1 MDKSGVTVE
10 KKLLFNT
17 LLHVLPENNSAIK
30 TFQDTLYIVCVL
42 YDI

>member
-1 MDKSGVTVE
+1 MDESGVMTDCGKEV
-10 KKLLFNT
+10 T

-30 TFQDTLYIVCVL
+30 TFQDTLNIVCVL